1 MTLRRY
7 ACLSAAALALLSL
20 GACKKEGVVAKD
32 ESVESVAKKVAASEV
47 KPRPGRWESSMKL
60 ARMDMPGMPPQ
71 MKEAM
76 SKQMGAVQTFATCLT
91 PEEASKPEA
100 GFFQKGASGCKYDH
114 FVMADGR
121 IDAEMTCKQQGREMK
136 TTMQGSYGEDVY
148 DVTVKSQAEMQPGKP
163 MNVEMSIASRRTGDC
178 TGTEEK

>member
-1 MTLRRY
+1 MTLRRS

-76 SKQMGAVQTFATCLT
+76 SKRMGTAQTFATCLT
-91 PEEASKPEA
+91 PEEAAKPEA

-114 FVMADGR
+114 FVMSGGR
-121 IDAEMTCKQQGREMK
+121 IDAAMTCERQGRGMK
-136 TTMQGSYGEDVY
+136 ATMQGSYGEDVY
-148 DVTVKSQAEMQPGKP
+148 DITVKSQTEMQPGVP
-163 MNVEMSIASRRTGDC
+163 MAMEMSIASRRTGDC
-178 TGTEEK
+178 NGTEEK

>member
-1 MTLRRY
+1 MTFRRY

-76 SKQMGAVQTFATCLT
+76 SKQMGAVQTMLGN
-91 PEEASKPEA
+91 SNDLLLA
-100 GFFQKGASGCKYDH
+100 G
-114 FVMADGR
+114 
-121 IDAEMTCKQQGREMK
+121 
-136 TTMQGSYGEDVY
+136 
-148 DVTVKSQAEMQPGKP
+148 
-163 MNVEMSIASRRTGDC
+163 TGPC
-178 TGTEEK
+178 

>member
-1 MTLRRY
+1 MTLRRS
-7 ACLSAAALALLSL
+7 ACLSAAALVLLSL

-71 MKEAM
+71 AREAM
-76 SKQMGAVQTFATCLT
+76 SKQMGATQTFATCLT
-91 PEEASKPEA
+91 PEEASQPDA

-121 IDAEMTCKQQGREMK
+121 IDAAMTCKQQGGAVK
-136 TTMQGSYGEDVY
+136 ATMQGTYAEDAY
-148 DVTVKSQAEMQPGKP
+148 DIAVKSQTEMQPGKS
-163 MNVEMSIASRRTGDC
+163 MAVEMSIASRRTGDC